1 MTFISLFFSDIFRLS
16 FPLAGLASCGS
27 LPYRCC
33 GRVCLG
39 LRLRGNILVSALS
52 SLGGNVSSL
61 VLSGVVSVLFGV
73 SVGMRRIVL
82 RVYCSML
89 WLALVVCLFDFSF
102 LHLRVSCIG
111 ILDLSFVCSDPCRD
125 MGKTIRHSFFYE
137 KARRAFDSLPFSSVR
152 KMDYKNRRECFMF

>member
-1 MTFISLFFSDIFRLS
+1 MTFILLFFSDIFRLS
-16 FPLAGLASCGS
+16 FSLVGLASGGF

-39 LRLRGNILVSALS
+39 LRMCGSILVSALS

-82 RVYCSML
+82 RVCCSML

-111 ILDLSFVCSDPCRD
+111 ILDSWFVCGDPCRD
-125 MGKTIRHSFFYE
+125 MGKTINLLERVRDGLQTQEGKCRFYVE
-137 KARRAFDSLPFSSVR
+137 A
-152 KMDYKNRRECFMF
+152 